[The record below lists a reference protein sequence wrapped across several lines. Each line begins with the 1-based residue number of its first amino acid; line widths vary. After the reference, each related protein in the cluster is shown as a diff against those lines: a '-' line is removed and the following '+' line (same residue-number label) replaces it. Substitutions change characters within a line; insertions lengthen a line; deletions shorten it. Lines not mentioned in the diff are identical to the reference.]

1 MGGDNH
7 EGSQGGDRDLNEKS
21 DEIRFSLPLLNFE
34 GPLDLLLHLVR
45 KNQLD
50 INDIHIAEVT
60 AQYLEYL
67 DLMRALNVELASE
80 FLVMASTL
88 IYIKSRSL
96 LPRHEG
102 LDDELDPEEMKRE
115 LSRKL
120 IEYEKYK
127 EAASQLA
134 EGPILNRDVF
144 KRIEMAEGEYL
155 SSDSYEIT
163 EVSFADLLTAFKRVL
178 DRVGGD
184 LTQDISVDR
193 LSISDAM
200 TFLLDRLTRSSVLTF
215 SEVMEE
221 VMTKSEAVAFFLAI
235 LELAK
240 LGTIGLYQAGAFE
253 DITLVAKA
261 LD

>member
-1 MGGDNH
+1 LS
-7 EGSQGGDRDLNEKS
+7 ESQE
-21 DEIRFSLPLLNFE
+21 EIRFSLPFLNFE

-50 INDIHIAEVT
+50 IHDISISELT
-60 AQYLEYL
+60 RQYLEYL
-67 DLMRALNVELASE
+67 ELLRVLNVELASE

-102 LDDELDPEEMKRE
+102 LDDEPDPEEMKRE

-127 EAASQLA
+127 EAAAQLL
-134 EGPILNRDVF
+134 ERPMLDRDVF
-144 KRIEMAEGEYL
+144 KRKDITEMD
-155 SSDSYEIT
+155 SSTSESLPIT
-163 EVSFADLLTAFKRVL
+163 EVGLVDLLTAFKRVL
-178 DRVGGD
+178 DRVGGEV
-184 LTQDISVDR
+184 TQDISIDR

-200 TFLLDRLTRSSVLTF
+200 TFLLDRLGHSSVLTF
-215 SEVMEE
+215 NEVMDEIT
-221 VMTKSEAVAFFLAI
+221 TKSEAIAFFLAI

-240 LGTIGLYQAGAFE
+240 LGALTLFQAGPFQ
-253 DITLVAKA
+253 DITLVSKA
-261 LD
+261 LEG

>member
-1 MGGDNH
+1 MS
-7 EGSQGGDRDLNEKS
+7 ERQE
-21 DEIRFSLPLLNFE
+21 EIRFSLPFLNFE

-50 INDIHIAEVT
+50 IHDISISELT
-60 AQYLEYL
+60 RQYLEYL
-67 DLMRALNVELASE
+67 ELLRVLNVELASE

-102 LDDELDPEEMKRE
+102 LDDEPDPEEMRRE

-127 EAASQLA
+127 EAAAQLL
-134 EGPILNRDVF
+134 ERPMLDRDVF
-144 KRIEMAEGEYL
+144 KRKDITEMD
-155 SSDSYEIT
+155 SSTSESLPIT
-163 EVSFADLLTAFKRVL
+163 EVGLVDLLTAFKRVL
-178 DRVGGD
+178 DRVGGE
-184 LTQDISVDR
+184 LTQDISIDR

-200 TFLLDRLTRSSVLTF
+200 TFLLDRLGHSSVLTF

-221 VMTKSEAVAFFLAI
+221 VTTKSEAVAFFLAI

-240 LGTIGLYQAGAFE
+240 LGALTLFQAGPFE
-253 DITLVAKA
+253 DITLVSKA
-261 LD
+261 LEG

>member
-1 MGGDNH
+1 M
-7 EGSQGGDRDLNEKS
+7 NEKP
-21 DEIRFSLPLLNFE
+21 ENVLFSLPLLKFD

-50 INDIHIAEVT
+50 ISDIPIAELT

-67 DLMRALNVELASE
+67 DLMRTLNVEMASE

-102 LDDELDPEEMKRE
+102 IDDEPDPEDMKRE
-115 LSRKL
+115 LSRRL
-120 IEYEKYK
+120 MEYEKYK
-127 EAASQLA
+127 EAASRLA
-134 EGPILNRDVF
+134 EGPVLNRDVF
-144 KRIEMAEGEYL
+144 KRMETPGHDSL
-155 SSDSYEIT
+155 SSGSLELI

-184 LTQDISVDR
+184 LTHDISIDR

-200 TFLLDRLTRSSVLTF
+200 TFLVDRLTRSPVLTF
-215 SEVMEE
+215 SEVMDE
-221 VMTKSEAVAFFLAI
+221 VMTKSEAVSFFLAL

-240 LGTIGLYQAGAFE
+240 IGTIGLYQAGPFE
-253 DITLVAKA
+253 EITLVAKA

>member
-1 MGGDNH
+1 MS
-7 EGSQGGDRDLNEKS
+7 ESQE
-21 DEIRFSLPLLNFE
+21 EIRFSLPFLNFE

-50 INDIHIAEVT
+50 IHDISISELT
-60 AQYLEYL
+60 RQYLEYL
-67 DLMRALNVELASE
+67 ELLRVLNVELASE

-102 LDDELDPEEMKRE
+102 LDDEPDPEEMKRE

-127 EAASQLA
+127 EAAAQLL
-134 EGPILNRDVF
+134 ERPMLDRDVF
-144 KRIEMAEGEYL
+144 KRKDITEME
-155 SSDSYEIT
+155 SSTSESLPIT
-163 EVSFADLLTAFKRVL
+163 EVGLVDLLTAFKRVL
-178 DRVGGD
+178 DRVGGEV
-184 LTQDISVDR
+184 TQDISIDR

-200 TFLLDRLTRSSVLTF
+200 TFLLDRLGHSSVLTF
-215 SEVMEE
+215 SEVMDE
-221 VMTKSEAVAFFLAI
+221 VTTKSEAIAFFLAI

-240 LGTIGLYQAGAFE
+240 LGALTLFQAGPFQ
-253 DITLVAKA
+253 DITLVSKA
-261 LD
+261 LEG

>member
-1 MGGDNH
+1 MS
-7 EGSQGGDRDLNEKS
+7 ESQE
-21 DEIRFSLPLLNFE
+21 EIRFSLPFLNFE

-50 INDIHIAEVT
+50 IHDISISELT
-60 AQYLEYL
+60 RQYLEYL
-67 DLMRALNVELASE
+67 ELLRVLNVELASE

-102 LDDELDPEEMKRE
+102 LDDEPDPEEMKRE

-127 EAASQLA
+127 EAAAQLL
-134 EGPILNRDVF
+134 ERPMLDRDVF
-144 KRIEMAEGEYL
+144 KRKDITEMD
-155 SSDSYEIT
+155 SSTSESLPIT
-163 EVSFADLLTAFKRVL
+163 EVGLVDLLTAFKRVL
-178 DRVGGD
+178 DRVGGEV
-184 LTQDISVDR
+184 TQDISIDR

-200 TFLLDRLTRSSVLTF
+200 TFLLDRLGHSSVLTF
-215 SEVMEE
+215 SEVMDE
-221 VMTKSEAVAFFLAI
+221 VTTKSEAIAFFLAI

-240 LGTIGLYQAGAFE
+240 LGALTLFQAGPFQ
-253 DITLVAKA
+253 DITLVSKA
-261 LD
+261 LEG

>member
-1 MGGDNH
+1 MS
-7 EGSQGGDRDLNEKS
+7 ERQE
-21 DEIRFSLPLLNFE
+21 EIRFSLPFLNFE

-50 INDIHIAEVT
+50 IHDISISELT
-60 AQYLEYL
+60 RQYLEYL
-67 DLMRALNVELASE
+67 ELLRVLNVELASE

-102 LDDELDPEEMKRE
+102 LDDEPDPEEMRRE

-127 EAASQLA
+127 EAAAQLL
-134 EGPILNRDVF
+134 ERPMLDRDVF
-144 KRIEMAEGEYL
+144 KRKDITEMD
-155 SSDSYEIT
+155 SSTSESLPIT
-163 EVSFADLLTAFKRVL
+163 EVGLVDLLTAFKRVL
-178 DRVGGD
+178 DRVGGE
-184 LTQDISVDR
+184 LTQDISIDR

-200 TFLLDRLTRSSVLTF
+200 TFLLDRLGHSSVLTF

-221 VMTKSEAVAFFLAI
+221 VTTKSEAIAFFLAI

-240 LGTIGLYQAGAFE
+240 LGALTLFQAGPFE
-253 DITLVAKA
+253 DITLVSKA
-261 LD
+261 LEG

>member
-1 MGGDNH
+1 
-7 EGSQGGDRDLNEKS
+7 LNEKS